1 MGKMTKIVSYS
12 TDFITPPSNSA
23 SDYDIDDYSY
33 RLLAPTM
40 TTLLQQQA
48 RGISSGSS

>member
-1 MGKMTKIVSYS
+1 MGEITQMVFYPI
-12 TDFITPPSNSA
+12 DFTAQTSNSA
-23 SDYDIDDYSY
+23 SDYDSDDYPY
-33 RLLAPTM
+33 RLLAPTV

>member
-1 MGKMTKIVSYS
+1 MGKIKWYLIQLTLLRHRKK
-12 TDFITPPSNSA
+12 TA
-23 SDYDIDDYSY
+23 SIYEDDCPYP
-33 RLLAPTM
+33 LLAPTM